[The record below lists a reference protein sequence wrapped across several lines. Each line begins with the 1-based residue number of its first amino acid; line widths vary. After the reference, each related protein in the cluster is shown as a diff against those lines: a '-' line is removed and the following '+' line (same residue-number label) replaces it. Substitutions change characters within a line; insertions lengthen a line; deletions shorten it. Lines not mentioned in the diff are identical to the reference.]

1 VAGLALIEGGNLD
14 AAEKHL
20 DDALEALGDVEDLG
34 ELCNLYYLYSQLR
47 WHQSRHEEAF
57 ALAQKCLEMAEKAD
71 DEEAVAK
78 GYEML
83 ALACHSLGEWK
94 QGREYEERRGQIG
107 TLDVASAFDVH
118 L

>member
-1 VAGLALIEGGNLD
+1 MDIGIVRFEITAKNQN
-14 AAEKHL
+14 
-20 DDALEALGDVEDLG
+20 G
-34 ELCNLYYLYSQLR
+34 EVVYPE
-47 WHQSRHEEAF
+47 HI
-57 ALAQKCLEMAEKAD
+57 
-71 DEEAVAK
+71 AK

-94 QGREYEERRGQIG
+94 QGREYEERRGRIG